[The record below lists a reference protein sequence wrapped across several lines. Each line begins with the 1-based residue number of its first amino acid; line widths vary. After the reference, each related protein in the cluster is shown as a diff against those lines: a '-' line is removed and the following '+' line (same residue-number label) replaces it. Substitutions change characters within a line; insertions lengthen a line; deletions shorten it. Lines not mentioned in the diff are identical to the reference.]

1 MKGDKMSVKGSVMT
15 AARMAAVALVSWS
28 IAVVP
33 AAAAPVSVGSSGW
46 LWGDP
51 FPQGETLNQVAFDG
65 ARGYTVGERGTVL
78 RSDDSGR
85 TWIGLSSGTETD
97 LTLLQEVDPST
108 VLVGGDCTVR
118 ESTDAGASFHRL
130 AVNASEQ
137 GCTSKI
143 VGLSFLSASTGYVE
157 QADGTVL
164 ITTDGGQSVQQRTS
178 VPLGGATA
186 EQIYFRSASVGFA
199 VVSGPEGGRIYRTTD
214 GAGSWTQVGA
224 ALYGEPLFS
233 VDFAGPTTVYAVGG
247 GLPPTFKGPPGYNG
261 TMVLVSEDEGK
272 TWEERKPGSEPK
284 SVKLPIGT
292 PPLALRQIACI
303 DELHCVIATGT
314 SALVHTSDGT
324 VTGSLV
330 TPSSEN
336 MNSVA
341 LTTGGDVVAVGQ
353 AGTTAL
359 STDGGATFS
368 QLSHGL
374 TGEFKGV
381 VRLGATAQQAYVA
394 GSAGALAA
402 TSDGGAD
409 WAVLHVPTSAD
420 LVDVAFATPQIGYA
434 VDAHGTAFRTANG
447 GASWSILGGGEAPSS
462 ILAPSAS
469 SVLLVGPTGLRR
481 SSNSGAT
488 ISGVGGS
495 VVVGRRKHRPVRRS
509 LSSFPLFAG
518 AEQAGTATIVWGD
531 EAIESTDGG
540 AHWKLIPR
548 PLSSGIVEGLS
559 FVNPTTGYVLSRQR
573 LFFTRNSGKSWRE
586 ISGLGIQPQGGEGD
600 MSFSSASDGYV
611 IGTFRSRHDVVL
623 RTGDGGVTWAPEILP
638 RGVESVTAGGEVDY
652 AKGAGGSLFLTAD
665 GGLDASASSLTLALA
680 GPHKLARAK
689 LHRRHG
695 RVSLSGRLSPAQ
707 GGERV
712 TISYRTAGRSVWTH
726 RDVTVASDGGFS
738 LTVGGIASSTS
749 FVAQWAGAS
758 PLSGAGSAVA
768 TLVVT
773 RR

>member
-1 MKGDKMSVKGSVMT
+1 MSVRRSVMT
-15 AARMAAVALVSWS
+15 AARIAAAALVMWS
-28 IAVVP
+28 IAV
-33 AAAAPVSVGSSGW
+33 AATQAAPVSVGSSGW

-65 ARGYTVGERGTVL
+65 AVGYAAGEGGTVL
-78 RSDDSGR
+78 RSEDAGKSW
-85 TWIGLSSGTETD
+85 TGLASGTEAD

-108 VLVGGDCTVR
+108 VVVGGGCTVR
-118 ESTDAGASFHRL
+118 ESTDAGTSFHRL

-137 GCTSKI
+137 GCASKV

-224 ALYGEPLFS
+224 AINGEPLFS
-233 VDFAGPTTVYAVGG
+233 VDFAGPTTAYAVGG

-284 SVKLPIGT
+284 SIKLPTGT

-336 MNSVA
+336 INSVA
-341 LTTGGDVVAVGQ
+341 LTSGGNVVAVGQ
-353 AGTTAL
+353 AGITAL

-368 QLSHGL
+368 QVSHTL
-374 TGEFKGV
+374 AGELKGV
-381 VRLGATAQQAYVA
+381 VRLGDTAQEAYVA
-394 GSAGALAA
+394 GSAGAVAA

-409 WAVLHVPTSAD
+409 WGVLHVPTSAD
-420 LVDVAFATPQIGYA
+420 IVDVAFATSQTGYA
-434 VDAHGTAFRTANG
+434 VDSHGTAFRTTNG
-447 GASWSILGGGEAPSS
+447 GASWSILGGGEAPSA
-462 ILAPSAS
+462 IVAPSAS

-481 SSNSGAT
+481 SSDGGAS
-488 ISGVGGS
+488 ISSVGGS
-495 VVVGRRKHRPVRRS
+495 VVVGRRKHRPVRRR
-509 LSSFPLFAG
+509 LSAFPLFAG
-518 AEQAGTATIVWGD
+518 AEQAGAATIAWGD

-540 AHWKLIPR
+540 ANWKLIPL
-548 PLSSGIVEGLS
+548 PLRGGIVEGLS
-559 FVNPTTGYVLSRQR
+559 FVSPTTGYELSRQR
-573 LFFTRNSGKSWRE
+573 LFFTRNSGRSWRE
-586 ISGLGIQPQGGEGD
+586 IPSLGIQPRGGEGE
-600 MSFSSASDGYV
+600 MSFSSVADGYLV
-611 IGTFRSRHDVVL
+611 GGYHSRHDVVL
-623 RTGDGGVTWAPEILP
+623 RTGDGGRTWAPEILP
-638 RGVESVTAGGEVDY
+638 RAVESVTAGGQVDY
-652 AKGAGGSLFLTAD
+652 AKGAGGSLFLTNG
-665 GGLDASASSLTLALA
+665 GGLGTSTSALTLALV
-680 GPHKLARAK
+680 GPHRLSRAK

-707 GGERV
+707 GGELV

-738 LTVGGIASSTS
+738 LTVGGIASSTG
-749 FVAQWAGAS
+749 FVAQWAGEP
-758 PLSGAGSAVA
+758 PLSGAGSAAA
-768 TLVVT
+768 TLTVT